1 MNKKNTVLIV
11 IIAVLVII
19 ATILIGNNRYLSTLR
34 GEAADFTVYDT
45 ASVTKLFFADKSGN
59 KVLLQRTPE
68 GWSVNNEFKA
78 NQSLVND
85 MLYTLN
91 RMRIK
96 MPVSI
101 KKSDN
106 IVTQMS
112 STNTKVEVFQMLP
125 RINLFNK
132 IKLFYHEKRSKVF
145 YIGGVTQDN
154 NGTYI
159 LKEGGD
165 KVYVVHLHGFRGFI
179 SSRFT
184 ANPTDWREH
193 IIFNENMGDIA
204 SLKLELNDDPDN
216 GFIINENG
224 RYQFSMNRL
233 NGQPVE
239 FDTLRVLNLMS
250 SFKDV
255 RFESFLYDVDASRRD
270 SIINSPFQERLT
282 LTTKDGK
289 SKSVTTYRMRI
300 NADLFEYSEE
310 DLNNPDFD
318 KMINSPDHQYALL
331 SENNEFVLIQKFVF
345 GKLLKPADYYSKD
358 YHEEIPQVYFKELET
373 VESR

>member
-1 MNKKNTVLIV
+1 MKRKNLVLIV
-11 IIAVLVII
+11 IVAILVVIAG
-19 ATILIGNNRYLSTLR
+19 ILIGNNRYLSTLR

>member
-68 GWSVNNEFKA
+68 GWNVNNEFKA

-255 RFESFLYDVDASRRD
+255 RFESFLYDVDATRRD

-289 SKSVTTYRMRI
+289 SKSVTTYRLRI

-310 DLNNPDFD
+310 ELNNPDFD

-358 YHEEIPQVYFKELET
+358 YHEEVPQVYFKELET